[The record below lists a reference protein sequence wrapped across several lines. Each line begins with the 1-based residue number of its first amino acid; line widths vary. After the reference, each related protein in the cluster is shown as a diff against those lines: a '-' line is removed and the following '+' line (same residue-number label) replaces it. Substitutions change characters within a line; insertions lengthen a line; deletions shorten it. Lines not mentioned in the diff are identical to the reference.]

1 MRGSNVHKA
10 LRNTVLAAM
19 ILITGASYA
28 ADIAIVDFADQWTEQ
43 ACLGPLLDDM
53 GEDYDDITADVE
65 KGNMD
70 LGGYRTL
77 IIGGLVTNNPTLHRS
92 LDDSAGEIER
102 FVSGGGAVVELGQ
115 ADDYQ
120 TAVSWLPGDLS
131 AVRTDTD
138 YANVVILET
147 DHPIFHTPNELTE
160 DDLSAWQLDIG
171 PTVSDAFG
179 THSGFTVVAARN
191 NSGLNPCILEAS
203 YKSGRI
209 LLLSIGLDKMHLLGS
224 SDKARENSML
234 LMENILAEYVTVDS
248 IVAVAAAGKSVT
260 VWGEIK
266 R

>member
-1 MRGSNVHKA
+1 MYKA
-10 LRNTVLAAM
+10 LRSIVLAAM
-19 ILITGASYA
+19 ILITGVSYA
-28 ADIAIVDFADQWTEQ
+28 ADIAIVDFADQWTRQ

-65 KGNMD
+65 KGNMA

-77 IIGGLVTNNPTLHRS
+77 IIGGMVTNNPTLHRS

-102 FVSGGGAVVELGQ
+102 FVSGGGVVVELAQSDGNERV
-115 ADDYQ
+115 
-120 TAVSWLPGDLS
+120 VSWLPGDLS
-131 AVRTDTD
+131 AVRTDID
-138 YANVVILET
+138 YLNVVILET

-160 DDLSAWQLDIG
+160 DDLSAWQMNIG
-171 PTVSDAFG
+171 FISPTVVEAFG
-179 THSGFTVVAARN
+179 THSGFTIVAARN

>member
-1 MRGSNVHKA
+1 MYKT
-10 LRNTVLAAM
+10 LRSTVLAAM
-19 ILITGASYA
+19 ILITGVSYA
-28 ADIAIVDFADQWTEQ
+28 ADIAIVDFADQWTNQ

-102 FVSGGGAVVELGQ
+102 FVSGGGVVVELGQ
-115 ADDYQ
+115 ADDHQ
-120 TAVSWLPGDLS
+120 ADVSWLPGDLS

-138 YANVVILET
+138 YANVIILET

-160 DDLSAWQLDIG
+160 GDLSAWQTGIG
-171 PTVSDAFG
+171 PTVGDAFG
-179 THSGFTVVAARN
+179 NHSGFTVVAARN

-203 YKSGRI
+203 YKRGRI
-209 LLLSIGLDKMHLLGS
+209 LLLCIGADKMHFLGH
-224 SDKARENSML
+224 SDKARENSMF
-234 LMENILAEYVTVDS
+234 LMENILAEYVTVENAT
-248 IVAVAAAGKSVT
+248 AVAAAGKSVT
-260 VWGEIK
+260 VWGETK

>member
-1 MRGSNVHKA
+1 
-10 LRNTVLAAM
+10 
-19 ILITGASYA
+19 
-28 ADIAIVDFADQWTEQ
+28 
-43 ACLGPLLDDM
+43 M

-77 IIGGLVTNNPTLHRS
+77 IIGGMATNNPTLHRS

-115 ADDYQ
+115 SDSDQ
-120 TAVSWLPGDLS
+120 RAVSWLPGDLS
-131 AVRTDTD
+131 AFRTDTD

-160 DDLSAWQLDIG
+160 DDLSGWQMDLGFIS
-171 PTVSDAFG
+171 PTVVEAFG
-179 THSGFTVVAARN
+179 AHSGFTIVAARN

-209 LLLSIGLDKMHLLGS
+209 LLLCIGTDKMHLLGR
-224 SDKARENSML
+224 SDKAKENSMF
-234 LMENILAEYVTVDS
+234 LMENILAGNVT
-248 IVAVAAAGKSVT
+248 AVAATGKSVT